1 MVGLL
6 AGLHLL
12 NVIVYEVAQ
21 WLQHAQTGGG
31 GGGRE
36 RETRRER
43 EREVDGGSDRRMVG
57 EREMRIKVTCNINV
71 LLQIV
76 KEFT

>member
-1 MVGLL
+1 MSLSMKWRSGFSMPRL
-6 AGLHLL
+6 
-12 NVIVYEVAQ
+12 
-21 WLQHAQTGGG
+21 GGG
-31 GGGRE
+31 GGGERE

-71 LLQIV
+71 LLQVV

>member
-21 WLQHAQTGGG
+21 WLQHTQTGGE
-31 GGGRE
+31 RE
-36 RETRRER
+36 RHGGKER
-43 EREVDGGSDRRMVG
+43 EREVDGWMDGGSDRWMVG

-71 LLQIV
+71 LLQVV
-76 KEFT
+76 K